1 MVGFG
6 ESELQQLGDFLTLG
20 QQQAILPGDNLEHH
34 GSHQVHPDAH
44 AHRHGGP
51 LTTILPP
58 FKAMRTWRIF
68 EAWRR

>member
-1 MVGFG
+1 MENVPSAMLPVWGTLPAFVSVFSNQRCSSG
-6 ESELQQLGDFLTLG
+6 RFSATMSAASAGD
-20 QQQAILPGDNLEHH
+20 
-34 GSHQVHPDAH
+34 
-44 AHRHGGP
+44 RHGGP